1 MSQVTQPVEP
11 TFAETYSSWG
21 IETLGILK
29 LVTDHQRDFMDV
41 GAATQTMY
49 TTKYM
54 PPGMSAV
61 YSYNETTCQFTT
73 PYVAGTKYY
82 RYSTVGLNYYPD
94 NTDVI
99 RDVFGRVRPVEIRF
113 PDRKF
118 YDASKVYLRVGIA
131 KQMLQD
137 GTETTATLRT
147 FDGAWNISNGTT
159 ITVAGV
165 ETVPEQA
172 LYTYELEEDVNDS
185 VAISRVNGLRSY
197 LLTQLPLATDTDTGC
212 SFEVCL
218 TNEGRLFDYLI
229 VAIPSN
235 ME

>member
-1 MSQVTQPVEP
+1 MTQPVEP
-11 TFAETYSSWG
+11 TFATTYAGWT
-21 IETLGILK
+21 ENTLGIVK
-29 LVTDHQRDFMDV
+29 LVTDHQRDFMDI
-41 GAATQTMY
+41 GAADAVTMF
-49 TTKYM
+49 TTKYIAT
-54 PPGMSAV
+54 SAV
-61 YSYNETTCQFTT
+61 YSYDPVLCQFVT
-73 PYVAGTKYY
+73 PWVSGNEYY
-82 RYSTVGLNYYPD
+82 RYIVVGYNYYPTSD
-94 NTDVI
+94 DVI
-99 RDVFGRVRPVEIRF
+99 RDVQAKARPVEIRF

-137 GTETTATLRT
+137 GTETDASLRT

-159 ITVAGV
+159 VTVAGV
-165 ETVPEQA
+165 ETVPEQR
-172 LYTYELEEDVNDS
+172 LYTYELPEDVNVN

-212 SFEVCL
+212 SFEVGM

-229 VAIPSN
+229 IAIPSN